1 MCQKFSDLTEVVVVV
16 VLLIVII
23 LRKYSG
29 KNLTHNLL
37 PHTMVLLLMDFGYT
51 YTAARAHKLSSML
64 VIIYKL
70 FSHLRKRCGTFSLR
84 IKLQLLSSFAKL
96 K

>member
-1 MCQKFSDLTEVVVVV
+1 MVKTNVASVQVINLEIHLTSVAFTTSTIASELTQDFPMCQKFSDLTEVVVVVV

-37 PHTMVLLLMDFGYT
+37 PHTMVLL
-51 YTAARAHKLSSML
+51 
-64 VIIYKL
+64 
-70 FSHLRKRCGTFSLR
+70 
-84 IKLQLLSSFAKL
+84 
-96 K
+96 